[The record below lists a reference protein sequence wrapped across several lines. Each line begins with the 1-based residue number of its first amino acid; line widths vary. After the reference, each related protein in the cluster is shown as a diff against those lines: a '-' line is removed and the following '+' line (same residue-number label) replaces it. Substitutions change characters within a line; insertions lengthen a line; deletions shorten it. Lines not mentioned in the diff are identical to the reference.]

1 MCDDARPRFWLDL
14 KVRYADTDAQGHVFF
29 ANYLTFFDEGLTG
42 YMHAIG
48 CPPKVLVGS
57 GVDIVYR
64 DAHCEYLG
72 RSVFEDVLR
81 IGVRMKRVGKTSF
94 TTEYV
99 IEKRVDSEG
108 ESVEIIAKGTLTNVC
123 VDTATMNKCL
133 VPDVLRRAAERYE
146 STS

>member
-48 CPPKVLVGS
+48 CPPKVLVAS

-72 RSVFEDVLR
+72 RSLFEDVLC
-81 IGVRMKRVGKTSF
+81 IGVRMDRVGRTSF
-94 TTEYV
+94 TTAYV
-99 IEKRVDSEG
+99 IEKGDPA
-108 ESVEIIAKGTLTNVC
+108 EIVAKGTLTNVC
-123 VDTATMNKCL
+123 VSTTTMSKCE
-133 VPDVLRRAAERYE
+133 VPDVLRHAAERFE
-146 STS
+146 SS